1 MLGMEVYAG
10 ACLEFSESSHGAKLL
25 ALAIPMFLIMMTV
38 LGYVLWYCIASSAD
52 TEPMEP
58 KTPSLARKTGAC
70 IGSPKFCCG
79 CNLPCYEKPEEY
91 ATTWLLTDFLL
102 TWPWNPRAG
111 DRRITR
117 TDRFV
122 VMLMII
128 LTDLVIFLFCSYGI
142 GKFYTA
148 ATGEKSEALST
159 ADTSLV
165 RQPLRNAQHPCVC

>member
-1 MLGMEVYAG
+1 MLGLEIYAG
-10 ACLEFSESSHGAKLL
+10 ACLDFSGSSSTSRVL
-25 ALAIPMFLIMMTV
+25 ALFIPMLISM
-38 LGYVLWYCIASSAD
+38 LSILIYVLWYCIASSTD

-58 KTPSLARKTGAC
+58 KTPSLAKKTGAC
-70 IGSPKFCCG
+70 IGSPKFCCS
-79 CNLPCYEKPEEY
+79 CSMPCYEKPEEY
-91 ATTWLLTDFLL
+91 FTTWLLTDFLL

-111 DRRITR
+111 DRRITK

-148 ATGEKSEALST
+148 ATGEESEALSA

-165 RQPLRNAQHPCVC
+165 RQPLGRLTFA